1 MKRFLG
7 TLVAFLSVTLLAG
20 CSSSLSQQSNQ
31 EKQTITVYD
40 GSGEKILET
49 TDSAVLEKFSDY
61 ASQETL
67 EGLEMFDAIPTD
79 AQLAY
84 RFILKD
90 QSKYEI
96 TMEVYQNYDLL
107 SIRDL
112 PVLGDLQLK
121 LTKEEA
127 EWFRMPE
134 KWE

>member
-61 ASQETL
+61 TSQETL
-67 EGLEMFDAIPTD
+67 EGLEVFDAIPSDT
-79 AQLAY
+79 QLTY
-84 RFILKD
+84 RFDFKD
-90 QSKYEI
+90 KSK
-96 TMEVYQNYDLL
+96 
-107 SIRDL
+107 
-112 PVLGDLQLK
+112 
-121 LTKEEA
+121 
-127 EWFRMPE
+127 
-134 KWE
+134 